1 MEVKPTMGQINLV
14 VRDLRESLAFYHL
27 LGVEFGEPTGL
38 HATVTFSNGF
48 IVDLDQH
55 EFAQQWNSGTP
66 PLNAGSIVLNLSVPE
81 RDDVDTVWRR
91 MVARI
96 PDRPDEPERAR
107 PPLLAAHGRAPTRL
121 MTAPT
126 RLVPS
131 VPRARGGGWT

>member
-81 RDDVDTVWRR
+81 RATMSTRSGVGWSPPDTS
-91 MVARI
+91 
-96 PDRPDEPERAR
+96 RAR
-107 PPLLAAHGRAPTRL
+107 SPMTPSGAAGSPSSTTR
-121 MTAPT
+121 TDT
-126 RLVPS
+126 RS
-131 VPRARGGGWT
+131 A